1 MPPVIAAIGALASSA
16 MASGIAMKIAM
27 SVALSVVTS
36 MLTPKPKL
44 PSTNSTFST
53 QSRGRSEMVR
63 ASVAPRR
70 GIYGRVVLS
79 GQVDYVESTG
89 SNNDDLWL
97 VMVWAAHQCN
107 KINQRV
113 FLDDQEMD
121 RTDLANPENATGF
134 YAGKATMYD
143 HLGAAGQVADA
154 ALVAAS
160 DSIWTTDHV
169 GVGICNSV
177 FLFNYDDDIYPSGIP
192 KPLAD
197 VEGALLYDPRDA
209 GTRYSENPVLAIRD
223 YMITHSKDVVSGDFD
238 DTVNN
243 ASANVCDEF
252 VAVVEEGAEFT
263 ADADDDFLT
272 LATKIKGLRHGNRFQ
287 LTTTDTLPAGLSLS
301 TNYYWIELTHD
312 TGQVASSYA
321 NALAHTA
328 IDITDA
334 GTGTHTITRNA
345 EVRYAVAATF
355 LYDEDAGDVI
365 DRLLSSMAGT
375 ITWVGGK
382 YRIHA
387 GAAVASAITLTAD
400 DLAGTLVIQPRRS
413 RHELFNSVKPV
424 FVDPYSNNSPQT
436 AAPLTNA
443 TYETQDGG
451 VRIQKVVQY
460 MATPSSSM
468 AQRLGKIEL
477 ERGRQAITVNFPAKP
492 TMMRLQVWDTVGIT
506 LADYGWTDK
515 KFRVTNMQFN
525 TALGVDL
532 SLREEADAM
541 WSWSAE
547 ETLQDLAPNTSLPS
561 PFDTVSPPTS
571 LALASGTAQLDTRLD
586 GTIFSR
592 INASWTA
599 PTDGFVLNGGK
610 IELQYKRSADGTWLS
625 APAIDPAITESF
637 LLDVADGV
645 SYDVRVRSVN
655 VVGRRSAWDTVSNHT
670 VLGKSALPSDVAAFS
685 GQQNDNV
692 VTFKWD
698 AITDLDRTGYEIRY
712 MAASFVWENA
722 TVLSRETKGTLVT
735 NAGLPPGT
743 WVCGI
748 KAIDTSENYSLN
760 ATTFTITVTNTNDI
774 VVSQASNPDWYD
786 ARWPTLEYI
795 FTDGESPHLPGLTV
809 ARAGTV
815 ATRMGPTGLIAAV
828 AANVARLDY
837 DTSGNALGIL
847 IEEART
853 NRITEPRDFTNAA
866 YDTVTN
872 ITALKDAMGVGGAA
886 NSASTLTADA
896 GNGVIRQSIVLGSAA
911 RTTSVYVRRKTGTGT
926 IEITDDGGSNYTDIT
941 SSLSA
946 SAWYRASITR
956 TQANPDVGFRIV
968 TSGDEIE
975 VDVLQV
981 EEGSFATSA
990 IFSQATRPADDVS
1003 ATVAWYNEDEG
1014 SFVVK
1019 SKSSADPGTDYI
1031 FAINDGSTNN
1041 QHALLIGATD
1051 WQYVARSGSAEVADL
1066 TGDALAANTEK
1077 IHAIAYNL
1085 NDFAMSEDGDAV
1097 VTDSVGAVPA
1107 SLTVLEIGSATGSD
1121 NFLNGHI
1128 SYLAYCPRRLLNDT
1142 LVAIAGLSNLTYQ
1155 TLRQQIGHMLYHGTS
1170 GHILPVSQTL
1180 ADDMTDAQLWDQMCY
1195 NPFTTYDYE
1204 ADEIDL
1210 GFDANGVRV
1219 WGAIAATVGPG
1230 ESGAADPILRVDYR
1244 DAADAYDGF
1253 EDWPGVGIA
1262 DFRYEKGRAKFT
1274 SATGVAYMTA
1284 FIQTLD
1290 VAERTETGESVTVAI
1305 GGTTITFAEEFHGTP
1320 NIQLTAQSATAV
1332 FPVYT
1337 LPTSTGF
1344 KAWVYNAAGA
1354 DVGGTVDWSA
1364 TGA

>member
-1 MPPVIAAIGALASSA
+1 MPPIVAAIGAMAASA
-16 MASGIAMKIAM
+16 AASGIALKIAI
-27 SVALSVVTS
+27 SLALTVITS
-36 MLTPKPKL
+36 ALTPKPKL
-44 PSTNSTFST
+44 PSSSSTFST

-79 GQVDYVESTG
+79 GQVVYVESAG

-97 VMVWAAHQCN
+97 VMAWAGHQCN

-113 FLDDQEMD
+113 FFDDQECD
-121 RTDLANPENATGF
+121 RTDTANPENATGF

-143 HLGAAGQVADA
+143 LLGAAGQVANPE
-154 ALVAAS
+154 LVAAS
-160 DSIWTTDHV
+160 NSIWTTNHI
-169 GVGICNSV
+169 GTGICNSV
-177 FLFNYDDDIYPSGIP
+177 FLFSYDDDIFPSGIP

-197 VEGALLYDPRDA
+197 VEGALLYDPRDS

-223 YMITHSKDVVSGDFD
+223 YLINHSKDVVSGDFN
-238 DTVNN
+238 DTINN

-252 VAVVEEGAEFT
+252 VAVVEEGATFT
-263 ADADDDFLT
+263 ADATDDFLT
-272 LATKIKGLRHGNRFQ
+272 LTAKIKGLRHGNRFQ

-312 TGQVASSYA
+312 TGQVASSYV

-328 IDITDA
+328 IDITDT
-334 GTGTHTITRNA
+334 GTGTHTITRKA

-355 LYDEDAGDVI
+355 LYDEDAGDVV
-365 DRLLSSMAGT
+365 DRLLSCMAGT

-382 YRIHA
+382 YSIHA
-387 GAAVASAITLTAD
+387 GVAVAAAITLTAD

-424 FVDPYSNNSPQT
+424 FVDPYANNSPQT
-436 AAPLTNA
+436 AAPLTNS

-460 MATPSSSM
+460 IATPSSSM
-468 AQRLGKIEL
+468 AQRLGKVEL

-492 TMMRLQVWDTVGIT
+492 TAMRLQVWDTVGVT

-515 KFRVTNMQFN
+515 KFRITNMKFN
-525 TALGVDL
+525 SALGVDL

-547 ETLQDLAPNTSLPS
+547 ETLQDLAPNTNLPS

-571 LALASGTAQLDTRLD
+571 LVLASGTAQLDTRLD

-599 PTDGFVLNGGK
+599 PTDGFVTNGGK
-610 IELQYKRSADGTWLS
+610 IELQYKKSADSTWLS
-625 APAIDPAITESF
+625 APAIDPAITEAF

-645 SYDVRVRSVN
+645 SYDVRVRAVN
-655 VVGRRSAWDTVSNHT
+655 VVGRRSAWDTVTGHT
-670 VLGKSALPSDVAAFS
+670 VLGKSALPSNVAAFS

-712 MAASFVWENA
+712 MVTPFVWDNA

-748 KAIDTSENYSLN
+748 KAIDTTENYSLT

-774 VVSQASNPDWYD
+774 VVSQASNPGWYD

-795 FTDGESPHLPGLTV
+795 FTDGEAPHLPGLTV
-809 ARAGTV
+809 TRAGTM
-815 ATRMGPTGLIAAV
+815 ATRRGPDGLIANV
-828 AANVARLDY
+828 AANTARLDY
-837 DTSGNALGIL
+837 DSSGNALGIL
-847 IEEART
+847 IEESRT
-853 NRITEPRDFTNAA
+853 NRITKPRDFTDAA

-872 ITALKDAMGVGGAA
+872 ITAVKDAMGVGGVAS
-886 NSASTLTADA
+886 SASTLTADA
-896 GNGVIRQSIVLGSAA
+896 GNGVIRQSVVLGSAE
-911 RTTSVYVRRKTGTGT
+911 RTTSVYVRRKTGTGV

-941 SSLSA
+941 ASLSA
-946 SAWYRASITR
+946 SAWYRAEITR

-1003 ATVAWYNEDEG
+1003 AAVAWYNEDEG
-1014 SFVVK
+1014 SFIVK
-1019 SKSSADPGTDYI
+1019 SKSGTDPGTDYI

-1041 QHALLIGATD
+1041 QHALLIGATN
-1051 WQYVARSGSAEVADL
+1051 WQFVSRSGSAEVADL
-1066 TGDALAANTEK
+1066 TGDALAASTEK
-1077 IHAIAYNL
+1077 IHAIAYSL

-1097 VTDSVGAVPA
+1097 LTDSVGAVPA
-1107 SLTVLEIGSATGSD
+1107 SLTTLELGSATGSA
-1121 NFLNGHI
+1121 NFWNGHI
-1128 SYLAYCPRRLLNDT
+1128 SYFAYCPRRLLNAS
-1142 LVAIAGLSNLTYQ
+1142 LVAIAGLSNLTEQ
-1155 TLRQQIGHMLYHGTS
+1155 TLRQQIGHMLFHGTS
-1170 GHILPVSQTL
+1170 GHMVPVSQTL
-1180 ADDMTDAQLWDQMCY
+1180 ADDMTDAQLWDQMTY

-1204 ADEIDL
+1204 AAEIDL

-1219 WGAIAATVGPG
+1219 WGTITATVGPG
-1230 ESGAADPILRVDYR
+1230 ETGASDPILRTDYR

-1253 EDWPGVGIA
+1253 DDWPGVGIA
-1262 DFRYEKGRAKFT
+1262 DFRYEKGQAKFT

-1284 FIQTLD
+1284 FSQTLD
-1290 VAERTETGESVTVAI
+1290 VAERTETDEAVTVGI
-1305 GGTTITFAEEFHGTP
+1305 GGEAITFTSQFHATP
-1320 NIQLTAQSATAV
+1320 NIQITVQGGSAL
-1332 FPVYT
+1332 FPVASSIT
-1337 LPTSTGF
+1337 ATGF
-1344 KAWVYNAAGA
+1344 TVTVYNSGGA
-1354 DVGGTVDWSA
+1354 DVGGTVDWTA
-1364 TGA
+1364 IGP